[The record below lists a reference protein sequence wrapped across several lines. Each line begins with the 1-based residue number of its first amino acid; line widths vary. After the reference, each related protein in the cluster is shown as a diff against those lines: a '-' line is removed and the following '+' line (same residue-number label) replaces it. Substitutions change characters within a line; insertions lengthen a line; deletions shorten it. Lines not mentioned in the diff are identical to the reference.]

1 MKKILAV
8 AMATILMG
16 SAFAQGTFTI
26 RRPQDGARV
35 REVVSVRIPK
45 NSMGEG
51 QYLAVLV
58 NGKFLEAVVPDIE
71 GNDYVYKLDTKKRL
85 LPDGPMKIEVVL
97 YQASESAPQIVD
109 RSSVNVTLDN
119 STSITK
125 PDGFN
130 IRYRFTP
137 GRELIYNVRLGAE
150 VGLIT
155 QGQAQLGSRMPLIP
169 VDEMKFRY
177 LVAMENVYPNG
188 DGLIRLQALPDKGK
202 DYAMLV
208 VAGETEPKKYMD
220 YEMHPIFMRVSNT
233 GREVFSSAPI
243 YVPLEGTSGESFR
256 MDLYALFPLPVLPS
270 RTVQVSDSWAAAMPE
285 GILDMSKINEVNTM
299 VRNLPGRATLESV
312 EWERGIPCAK
322 IRSEISVGA
331 NELRGVQNL
340 GGQQGEAQSIKISS
354 VMWIALD
361 RGILVREERT
371 TIQES
376 IVEMAGSGGG
386 AGGGGSAG
394 GPPVGGPTGF
404 QGAGG
409 GGGGASAGADRRNI
423 PIRFIG
429 DFLSEWKPIERFMQ
443 RAPSGFAPPGA
454 PGGGDGRG
462 GPGGGFG
469 GGPAA
474 GGGSVGVKMI
484 LRVQETETRVLEN

>member
-130 IRYRFTP
+130 LRYRFTP
-137 GRELIYNVRLGAE
+137 GRELVYTLRDSTE

-155 QGQAQLGSRMPLIP
+155 QGQAQLGSRMPLIQ
-169 VDEMKFRY
+169 VEETTFRY
-177 LVAMENVYPNG
+177 LVAMENSYPNG
-188 DGLIRLQALPDKGK
+188 DGLVRLQALPDKGK

-208 VAGETEPKKYMD
+208 VNGETEARKFMD
-220 YEMHPIFMRVSNT
+220 YEMHPIFMRVSST
-233 GREVFSSAPI
+233 GREIFSSAPI

-256 MDLYALFPLPVLPS
+256 TDLYALFPLPVLPS
-270 RTVQVSDSWAAAMPE
+270 RAVQVSDSWAAAMPV
-285 GILDMSKINEVNTM
+285 GQLDMTQLNEVNSM

-322 IRSEISVGA
+322 IRSEISLGA
-331 NELRGVQNL
+331 NELGGAQNL
-340 GGQQGEAQSIKISS
+340 GGQQGEARSIKISS

-361 RGILVREERT
+361 RGILVREERS

-386 AGGGGSAG
+386 AGGGGNAG
-394 GPPVGGPTGF
+394 GPPLGGPTGF

-409 GGGGASAGADRRNI
+409 GGGGAATGADKRNI

-429 DFLSEWKPIERFMQ
+429 DFLTNWQPSERFMQ
-443 RAPSGFAPPGA
+443 RAPSGFAPPGS
-454 PGGGDGRG
+454 PGGGDGRE
-462 GPGGGFG
+462 GGFG
-469 GGPAA
+469 GGPGT

-484 LRVQETETRVLEN
+484 QRVQTTRSRVLEN